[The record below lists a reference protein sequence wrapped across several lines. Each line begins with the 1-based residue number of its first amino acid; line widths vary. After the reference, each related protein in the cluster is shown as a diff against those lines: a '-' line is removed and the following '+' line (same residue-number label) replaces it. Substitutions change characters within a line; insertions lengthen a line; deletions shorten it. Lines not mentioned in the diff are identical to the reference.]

1 METENI
7 EVLILSF
14 DENGF
19 LRDEEGRIRN
29 SAWQLI
35 NAHDAVIPYV
45 IVAAEMND
53 FDLSREWYDWVGQD
67 PLHGL
72 PHEDPRNHIKELE
85 KLASESEQWCICR
98 PHTFSARFSLTF
110 S

>member
-1 METENI
+1 M
-7 EVLILSF
+7 
-14 DENGF
+14 
-19 LRDEEGRIRN
+19 
-29 SAWQLI
+29 
-35 NAHDAVIPYV
+35 

-85 KLASESEQWCICR
+85 KLASESEQ
-98 PHTFSARFSLTF
+98 
-110 S
+110 